1 VVDIKLNGYDSV
13 IGTFFT
19 LK

>member
-1 VVDIKLNGYDSV
+1 MTIV

-19 LK
+19 LNVTLHFVI